1 MSAPLF
7 IMRPKSMAVREK
19 YTASFKC
26 KVEGL
31 PKPDV
36 TWRRVSGGILPPGR
50 HVIRA
55 DGSLT
60 LSSVKFHDRG
70 SYECL
75 ANNVLGSAKARATL
89 SVEGECIV

>member
-7 IMRPKSMAVREK
+7 IMRPKSMAIREK
-19 YTASFKC
+19 YTASFQC

-31 PKPDV
+31 PKPNV
-36 TWRRVSGGILPPGR
+36 TWRRVSGTLPPGR
-50 HVIRA
+50 HVIGA

-60 LSSVKFHDRG
+60 LSSVKFQDRG

-75 ANNVLGSAKARATL
+75 ANNILGSAKAPATL
-89 SVEGECIV
+89 SVEGET